1 MSINK
6 IICTCSFVLLLNAC
20 STRKAD
26 EWFVTHNGNMPS
38 EERISQIAVGDSMG
52 KVRSVLGSPSS
63 IVSFDRNTWIYMSS
77 DIKRVAFFAP
87 EEINRDVLTIKF
99 NDQDEVSEITR
110 LGQEDGAKVKIS
122 KDATETLGQEP
133 GFFRKYFG
141 GVGQY
146 NPFGGM
152 GGSSSM

>member
-6 IICTCSFVLLLNAC
+6 IICACSLALLLSAC
-20 STRKAD
+20 STEKTN

-38 EERISQIAVGDSMG
+38 NERISRVKIGDSEEE
-52 KVRSVLGSPSS
+52 VRRILGSPSTV
-63 IVSFDRNTWIYMSS
+63 VSFDRNTWIYMSS

-99 NDQDEVSEITR
+99 NNRGEVADITR
-110 LGQEDGAKVKIS
+110 MSKKDGRQITINEDK
-122 KDATETLGQEP
+122 TESYEQDP
-133 GFFRKYFG
+133 GFFQKYFG

-146 NPFGGM
+146 NPFGM
-152 GGSSSM
+152 KNNSSL